1 MSETGVAKLIEQ
13 MSNSF
18 SAELKAGFDRI
29 DRRLHNLEDRMDSFD
44 RRLKHADSN
53 ITVALELLVRQSRW
67 HQETDANVELN
78 ANRLGMLEADV
89 ILIKQK
95 LGLQE

>member
-1 MSETGVAKLIEQ
+1 MSETDIAKLIEE

-18 SAELKAGFDRI
+18 SAELKAGNKR
-29 DRRLHNLEDRMDSFD
+29 LEDRMDSFD

-67 HQETDANVELN
+67 HQETDANVEQN
-78 ANRLGMLEADV
+78 SNRLGMLEADV
-89 ILIKQK
+89 REIKHR
-95 LGLQE
+95 LGL

>member
-1 MSETGVAKLIEQ
+1 

-18 SAELKAGFDRI
+18 SAELKEGFDRP
-29 DRRLHNLEDRMDSFD
+29 DKRFQNLEDRMDSFD

-67 HQETDANVELN
+67 HQETDANVEQN
-78 ANRLGMLEADV
+78 SNRLGMLEADV
-89 ILIKQK
+89 REIKQR
-95 LGLQE
+95 LGL

>member
-1 MSETGVAKLIEQ
+1 MSETDIAKLIEE

-18 SAELKAGFDRI
+18 SAELKASFKR
-29 DRRLHNLEDRMDSFD
+29 LEDRMDSFD

-67 HQETDANVELN
+67 RQETDAAAEQNSS
-78 ANRLGMLEADV
+78 RLGMLEADV
-89 ILIKQK
+89 REIKQR
-95 LGLQE
+95 LGL